1 MDRLRNSGVGLVCCS
16 CVTYDTLF
24 YFMHCSGWAALE
36 LSNYEWTCCY
46 IYAGDQDFHHQQFV
60 SMKMRSMRSG
70 RYHRANR
77 YHSRRGTGEVGEK
90 GTSPN
95 R

>member
-1 MDRLRNSGVGLVCCS
+1 MDGLRNGGVGLVCCS

-60 SMKMRSMRSG
+60 SMKMRSMPEWEVSSCQSISFP
-70 RYHRANR
+70 
-77 YHSRRGTGEVGEK
+77 SR
-90 GTSPN
+90 
-95 R
+95 